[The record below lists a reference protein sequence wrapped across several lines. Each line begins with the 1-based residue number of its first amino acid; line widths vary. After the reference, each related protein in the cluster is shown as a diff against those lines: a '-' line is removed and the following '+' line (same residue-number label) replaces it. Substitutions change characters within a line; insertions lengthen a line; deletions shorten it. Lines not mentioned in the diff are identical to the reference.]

1 MLSSVRLG
9 VLPLLL
15 LLCQADSAGILPSAG
30 QNKACFV
37 LPGLRLGEGK
47 PFSVV
52 CTHRGRPCSS
62 CHVNLMSLVRSTA
75 SESGYFGE
83 PQKPKRAVQRRGPC
97 RVASAIYAKAISSD
111 KGNGAQEQGGDASH
125 AYFPQLSRF
134 DSVGTLLDAVT
145 PFMED
150 RKLTGRNAAHVLN
163 KLKAMRRPKARGS
176 EPMGVVNTERER
188 VEEARVRLMC
198 IASDK
203 MDELALKHI
212 ALILNAVKGSRG
224 AAEAELVKAA
234 CSHAV
239 KLLNEEKATAGEDKA
254 PSVAAQ
260 TVAMLLNSLA
270 MGTGGFSATTGA
282 SKSSAAAAAAA
293 AAHKRQALSPH
304 DTVNVVDPVF
314 DASTR
319 VLLAM
324 PSDAFDAQSIS
335 TIMNAYA
342 SAGRWHL
349 PLFRRLGA
357 SAIALPPSSFATL
370 QPVAMIVNA
379 YSRLLEQAQVL
390 SP

>member
-1 MLSSVRLG
+1 M
-9 VLPLLL
+9 
-15 LLCQADSAGILPSAG
+15 
-30 QNKACFV
+30 
-37 LPGLRLGEGK
+37 
-47 PFSVV
+47 
-52 CTHRGRPCSS
+52 
-62 CHVNLMSLVRSTA
+62 
-75 SESGYFGE
+75 
-83 PQKPKRAVQRRGPC
+83 
-97 RVASAIYAKAISSD
+97 
-111 KGNGAQEQGGDASH
+111 
-125 AYFPQLSRF
+125 
-134 DSVGTLLDAVT
+134 
-145 PFMED
+145 
-150 RKLTGRNAAHVLN
+150 
-163 KLKAMRRPKARGS
+163 
-176 EPMGVVNTERER
+176 
-188 VEEARVRLMC
+188 MC

-239 KLLNEEKATAGEDKA
+239 KLLNEENATAGEDKA

-304 DTVNVVDPVF
+304 DTVNVVEPVF

>member
-1 MLSSVRLG
+1 M
-9 VLPLLL
+9 P
-15 LLCQADSAGILPSAG
+15 
-30 QNKACFV
+30 
-37 LPGLRLGEGK
+37 
-47 PFSVV
+47 
-52 CTHRGRPCSS
+52 
-62 CHVNLMSLVRSTA
+62 
-75 SESGYFGE
+75 
-83 PQKPKRAVQRRGPC
+83 
-97 RVASAIYAKAISSD
+97 ISSD

-150 RKLTGRNAAHVLN
+150 RKLSGRNAAHVLN
-163 KLKAMRRPKARGS
+163 KLKAMRRPKARGL
-176 EPMGVVNTERER
+176 EPMGVLNAERER

-224 AAEAELVKAA
+224 AAEADLVKAA

-239 KLLNEEKATAGEDKA
+239 KLLNEENATAGEDKA

-282 SKSSAAAAAAA
+282 SKSSAAAAATAA
-293 AAHKRQALSPH
+293 VHKRQALSPL
-304 DTVNVVDPVF
+304 DTVNVVEPVF